1 VAAQIEEELLA
12 DVHYLRIRRESIMN
26 IKEKVEAA
34 MKDAMKAKD
43 QSRLSAL
50 RMIKADLLL
59 KEKETGKALDDAAAN
74 EALQK
79 MFKRY
84 KKAKEEYESLGKQEE
99 VGRYETDM
107 KIIEDFMST
116 PMLDENQIRMGL
128 QQLIEEMKAG
138 GPQDFGQVMKA
149 FMSLHKN
156 ADGKTVSSILKKLL
170 EKK

>member
-1 VAAQIEEELLA
+1 
-12 DVHYLRIRRESIMN
+12 MN
-26 IKEKVEAA
+26 IKEKVEAGI
-34 MKDAMKAKD
+34 KDAMKTKAR
-43 QSRLSAL
+43 SRLSAL

-74 EALQK
+74 ETLQK

-84 KKAKEEYESLGKQEE
+84 RKAKEEYEALGKREE
-99 VGRYETDM
+99 VGQYEHDM

-116 PMLDENQIRMGL
+116 PMMDENQIQKGL

-149 FMSLHKN
+149 FMSAHKN
-156 ADGKTVSSILKKLL
+156 ADGKMVSSILKKLL

>member
-1 VAAQIEEELLA
+1 
-12 DVHYLRIRRESIMN
+12 MT
-26 IKEKVEAA
+26 IKEKVEAGIRE
-34 MKDAMKAKD
+34 AMKAKD

-59 KEKETGKALDDAAAN
+59 KEKETGKALNDDAAN

-99 VGRYETDM
+99 AGRYEKDM
-107 KIIEDFMST
+107 KIIEDFMSA
-116 PMLDENQIRMGL
+116 PMMDENQIRIGL
-128 QQLIEEMKAG
+128 QQLIEELKAG

-149 FMSLHKN
+149 FMSVHKN
-156 ADGKTVSSILKKLL
+156 VDGKMVSSILKSLL